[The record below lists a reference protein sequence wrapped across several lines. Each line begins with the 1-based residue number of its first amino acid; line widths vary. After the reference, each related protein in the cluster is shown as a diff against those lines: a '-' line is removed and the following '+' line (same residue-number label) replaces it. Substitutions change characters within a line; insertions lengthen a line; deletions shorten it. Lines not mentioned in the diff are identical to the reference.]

1 MKSKYYS
8 NIYYKD
14 GGDELMDNGDLNIRK
29 AVLSDA
35 KGIAKVHVDSWKTT
49 YKNIVSGQYLNN
61 LTYESRDRL
70 WENNIPNGGVYVAE
84 NKEGEIVGFSSGGL
98 ERSGNYHGFEG
109 ELYAI
114 YILKEYQGNGIGK
127 ALVKPIIEEITE
139 LGLNSMLVL
148 VLKDNISRLFYESLG
163 GKKIDSVEV
172 EISEK
177 KLTEIV
183 YGWEDIRNIF

>member
-1 MKSKYYS
+1 
-8 NIYYKD
+8 
-14 GGDELMDNGDLNIRK
+14 MDNRDMNIRQ
-29 AVLSDA
+29 AVSSDA

-49 YKNIVSGQYLNN
+49 YKNIVSDQYLNN
-61 LTYESRDRL
+61 LTYETRERL
-70 WENNIPNGGVYVAE
+70 WVNNIPNGGVYVAE

-127 ALVKPIIEEITE
+127 ALFIPIIEEIKE

-163 GKKIDSVEV
+163 GKNIDSVEV

-177 KLTEIV
+177 KLTELV
-183 YGWEDIRNIF
+183 YVWEDIRNIF

>member
-14 GGDELMDNGDLNIRK
+14 GGDKLMDNGDLNIRK

-49 YKNIVSGQYLNN
+49 YKNIVSDQYLKN

>member
-1 MKSKYYS
+1 M
-8 NIYYKD
+8 
-14 GGDELMDNGDLNIRK
+14 NIRK

-35 KGIAKVHVDSWKTT
+35 KGIAKVHVDCWKTT
-49 YKNIVSGQYLNN
+49 YKNIISDQYLNK
-61 LTYESRDRL
+61 LTYESREQL
-70 WENNIPNGGVYVAE
+70 WENNIPNGGVFVAE
-84 NKEGEIVGFSSGGL
+84 NKEGEIVGFSSGGI
-98 ERSGNYHGFEG
+98 ERSGNYKGFEG

-127 ALVKPIIEEITE
+127 ALVKPIIKEITE

-148 VLKDNISRLFYESLG
+148 VLEDNISRLFYESLG
-163 GKKIDSVEV
+163 GKKIDTVEV

-177 KLTEIV
+177 KLSELV

>member
-1 MKSKYYS
+1 MS
-8 NIYYKD
+8 NANI
-14 GGDELMDNGDLNIRK
+14 NIRN

-35 KGIAKVHVDSWKTT
+35 KGIAKVHVDCWKTT
-49 YKNIVSGQYLNN
+49 YKNIISDQYLNK
-61 LTYESRDRL
+61 LTYASREQL

-84 NKEGEIVGFSSGGL
+84 NKEGEIVGFSSGGI
-98 ERSGNYHGFEG
+98 ERTGNYNGFEG

-114 YILKEYQGNGIGK
+114 YILKDYQGNGIGK
-127 ALVKPIIEEITE
+127 ALVKPIIKEITE

-148 VLKDNISRLFYESLG
+148 VLEDNISRLFYESLG
-163 GKKIDSVEV
+163 GKKIATVEV

-177 KLTEIV
+177 KLLELV